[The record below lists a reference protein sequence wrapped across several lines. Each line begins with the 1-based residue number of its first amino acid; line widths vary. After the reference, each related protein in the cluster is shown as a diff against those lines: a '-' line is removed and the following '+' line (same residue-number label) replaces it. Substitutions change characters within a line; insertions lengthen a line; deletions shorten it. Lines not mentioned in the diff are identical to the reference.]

1 MNWVLDLI
9 EKIPEIIQY
18 VAPGFLLVNIFVWI
32 NQKKFSTSTTQIVSS
47 IVMSSIEISLWE
59 KFISS
64 STTINN
70 RFIWLCV
77 ISFVVGVVSGI
88 IYKSRWFNN
97 IIAKFMVNR
106 TTNDSIWDDA
116 IGSGAWVVVFE
127 DKTGLYYGGQ
137 FRYCNK
143 SGDKTIVALATY
155 YVAKKNGNEFEFVE
169 QYLSDVNKLIL
180 LDINNYDK
188 IIVGPKDPLDLA
200 VKKSDS

>member
-1 MNWVLDLI
+1 MNWVLNLI

-32 NQKKFSTSTTQIVSS
+32 NQKKFSSSTTQIVSS

-64 STTINN
+64 STAINN
-70 RFIWLCV
+70 RFIWLCAISFLIGV
-77 ISFVVGVVSGI
+77 ISSI

-97 IIAKFMVNR
+97 ILGKFMINR
-106 TTNDSIWDDA
+106 TTNDSIWNDA
-116 IGSGAWVVVFE
+116 IGSGSWVVVF
-127 DKTGLYYGGQ
+127 DDNNGLYYGGQ

-155 YVAKKNGNEFEFVE
+155 YVAKKNGNKFELVE
-169 QYLSDVNKLIL
+169 QYLGEVDRLIL
-180 LDINNYDK
+180 LNINNYDK
-188 IIVGPKDPLDLA
+188 IIVSPQDPLDLA
-200 VKKSDS
+200 VN